1 MKSYVTHPTYG
12 NIVYDENFWSGKK
25 SIFVNGNF
33 AKRLTKKDFIVD
45 GKSAILKGNFL
56 TGATLQIEG
65 ETIVL
70 CEKPKIY
77 EFILALLPFIF
88 ILTWGN
94 SPTLCLIFPVIG
106 GAIGGALGALAFFT
120 SLILMKKTKSP
131 LYKIIIGAVT
141 FIVTVLIA
149 FILAIAFV
157 LILY

>member
-25 SIFVNGNF
+25 SILVNGNF
-33 AKRLTKKDFIVD
+33 AKRLSKKDFIVD

-106 GAIGGALGALAFFT
+106 GAIGGALGALAFIT

-157 LILY
+157 LMLY

>member
-1 MKSYVTHPTYG
+1 MVG
-12 NIVYDENFWSGKK
+12 EK

-33 AKRLTKKDFIVD
+33 AKRLSKKDFIVD

-56 TGATLQIEG
+56 TGATLQIES

-77 EFILALLPFIF
+77 EFILALLPLIF

-106 GAIGGALGALAFFT
+106 GAIGGALGALAFIT
-120 SLILMKKTKSP
+120 SLILMKNTKSP

-157 LILY
+157 LMLY